1 MCSHRADSNPVHFW
15 PVTEWRSVAL
25 PSVLPPLMRGLPLI
39 KLTGLVCPSE
49 ERPCLSRHTVRVPI
63 LAARSRTDL
72 WTAVSLS
79 LAFKSRC
86 GMSEGMF
93 CQAATLEWSFFVD
106 STSCLDTS
114 AIQKKLGKSCQR
126 TGGLTPEILATS

>member
-1 MCSHRADSNPVHFW
+1 MCSHRVGSNPVHFW
-15 PVTEWRSVAL
+15 PVTEWRNVAL

-49 ERPCLSRHTVRVPI
+49 ERPCLSRHTVRPI

-72 WTAVSLS
+72 WTAASLS
-79 LAFKSRC
+79 LASKWRC

-93 CQAATLEWSFFVD
+93 CQAATPEGSFFVD
-106 STSCLDTS
+106 STSCPDTS
-114 AIQKKLGKSCQR
+114 AILKKLGKSCHR